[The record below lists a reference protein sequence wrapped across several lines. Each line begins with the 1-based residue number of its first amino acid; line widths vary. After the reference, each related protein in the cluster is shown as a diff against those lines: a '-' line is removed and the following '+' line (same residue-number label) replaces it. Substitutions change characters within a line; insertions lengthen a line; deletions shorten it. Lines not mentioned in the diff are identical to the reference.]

1 MRLTLQASQR
11 NKFNLAWDEQDAC
24 TNPCKGMINI
34 VDSPES
40 YFSLQN
46 RPNRLR
52 SASWTNPFTN
62 KILFEAGI
70 TAVNTTQDSTRHREY
85 QNRPEL
91 PRICEAGSDNG
102 HGLDGD
108 EGEHHH
114 HRQRHRQW
122 RGCGQRAASSTR

>member
-11 NKFNLAWDEQDAC
+11 NKFNIDWDEQDAC

-62 KILFEAGI
+62 RILFEAGI
-70 TAVNTTQDSTRHREY
+70 TAVNTHQDSTRHREY

-91 PRICEAGSDNG
+91 PRICEAGSDDR
-102 HGLDGD
+102 HGLG
-108 EGEHHH
+108 
-114 HRQRHRQW
+114 
-122 RGCGQRAASSTR
+122 RARR

>member
-1 MRLTLQASQR
+1 
-11 NKFNLAWDEQDAC
+11 
-24 TNPCKGMINI
+24 MINI

-52 SASWTNPFTN
+52 SVSWTNPFTN
-62 KILFEAGI
+62 RILFEAGI
-70 TAVNTTQDSTRHREY
+70 TAVNTKQDSTRHREF

-102 HGLDGD
+102 HGL
-108 EGEHHH
+108 
-114 HRQRHRQW
+114 RSR
-122 RGCGQRAASSTR
+122 